1 MANKFNK
8 AMKNAE
14 RARDISSNRTT
25 KKIRKLYKDIANEY
39 AKKLNRVNSN
49 TLTEQ
54 YLRESIIYLN
64 KEYDRLGKKLKKDI
78 ESEISKV
85 IKTTTDEQLSFF
97 NNICDNYSVNLK
109 PQFIDMFSKVHEDV
123 LRQVISGSM
132 YKDKLKL
139 SDRIWSNIDK
149 TKKDLDYIVS
159 RGLAEK
165 RGSYDI
171 AKDLEKYVNPKVKK
185 DYDWSKVYPKSNKKI
200 DFNAYRLA
208 STYITHAYQK
218 TAKESCRKNPFVK
231 GIKWMSSHHSR
242 MCKVCAD
249 RNGKTYIPEELPLE
263 HPLGKCT
270 FEYDIPMSM
279 EDIGKELRSWIDGE
293 ENSKLDEWFDEYGLD
308 FAGIEGKVNKNKEPT
323 EDEMLALYKYMGGDA
338 YKINEKLRR
347 NIKLTEED
355 EWFINNLDKVLD
367 KMPNYEGDVTRSLY
381 FYNKESLIEFLES
394 HELRKVKEYKEFL
407 STTKGETYNPN
418 AQVEIYILDSK
429 KGKNISMYND
439 KEKEILY
446 ERNSKFEV
454 MEIEEINGKYFIL
467 LEERDE

>member
-1 MANKFNK
+1 MTNKFNE

-14 RARDISSNRTT
+14 RARDISSNKTT
-25 KKIRKLYKDIANEY
+25 KKIRQLYKDIANEY
-39 AKKLNRVNSN
+39 AKKLNKVNSN
-49 TLTEQ
+49 TLSEQ
-54 YLRESIIYLN
+54 YLRESIVYLN

-109 PQFIDMFSKVHEDV
+109 PQFTDMFSKVHEDV

-139 SDRIWSNIDK
+139 SDRIWGNIDK
-149 TKKDLDYIVS
+149 TKNDLDYIVS

-165 RGSYDI
+165 KGSYDI

-218 TAKESCRKNPFVK
+218 TAKESCKKNPFVK
-231 GIKWMSSHHSR
+231 GIKWMSSHHPR

-270 FEYDIPMSM
+270 FEYDIPLSM

-293 ENSKLDEWFDEYGLD
+293 ENSKLDEWFNEYGLE
-308 FAGIEGKVNKNKEPT
+308 FAGIEGKVNKSKEPT

-347 NIKLTEED
+347 NIKLTEDD
-355 EWFINNLDKVLD
+355 EWFINNLDRVLD

-381 FYNKESLIEFLES
+381 FYNKESLDEFIS
-394 HELRKVKEYKEFL
+394 IYKL
-407 STTKGETYNPN
+407 GGIVTNYDYTSTTKGNTYNPDG
-418 AQVEIYILDSK
+418 QVQMYILNSQ
-429 KGKNISMYND
+429 KGKDVSKYNP
-439 KEKEILY
+439 KEQEVLY
-446 ERNSKFEV
+446 KRGSRFKV
-454 MEIEEINGKYFIL
+454 IEIERIKGTIHIL
-467 LEERDE
+467 LEEVN

>member
-109 PQFIDMFSKVHEDV
+109 PQFTDMFSKVHEDV

-218 TAKESCRKNPFVK
+218 TAKESCKKNPFVK
-231 GIKWMSSHHSR
+231 GIKWMSSHHPR

-293 ENSKLDEWFDEYGLD
+293 ENSKLDEWFDEYGLE
-308 FAGIEGKVNKNKEPT
+308 FAGIDNKKYNSNKKNNSSSRSSGAISRKLLDEDVVYFRKEKHAELYYEEIRKRTSDISTIAKNTGYSEKVIE
-323 EDEMLALYKYMGGDA
+323 
-338 YKINEKLRR
+338 
-347 NIKLTEED
+347 NIKNHV
-355 EWFINNLDKVLD
+355 FMNKYNLENGYKRFDPSYDMALSWQ
-367 KMPNYEGDVTRSLY
+367 R
-381 FYNKESLIEFLES
+381 LI
-394 HELRKVKEYKEFL
+394 
-407 STTKGETYNPN
+407 
-418 AQVEIYILDSK
+418 D
-429 KGKNISMYND
+429 GKNIKESDLILLKHERLEKFIMDRYGYNYKEAHNIVVRKYDYDESLD
-439 KEKEILY
+439 KE
-446 ERNSKFEV
+446 
-454 MEIEEINGKYFIL
+454 GL
-467 LEERDE
+467 LW

>member
-1 MANKFNK
+1 MTNKFNK

-14 RARDISSNRTT
+14 RVRDISSNKTT
-25 KKIRKLYKDIANEY
+25 KKIRQLYKDIANEY
-39 AKKLNRVNSN
+39 AKKLNKVNSN

-54 YLRESIIYLN
+54 YLRESIIYLS
-64 KEYDRLGKKLKKDI
+64 KEYDRLGKRLKKDI

-109 PQFIDMFSKVHEDV
+109 PQFTDMFSKVHEDV

-218 TAKESCRKNPFVK
+218 TAKESCKKNPFVK
-231 GIKWMSSHHSR
+231 GIKWMSSHHPR

-279 EDIGKELRSWIDGE
+279 EDIGKELRSWRDGE
-293 ENSKLDEWFDEYGLD
+293 KNSKLDEWFDEYGLE
-308 FAGIEGKVNKNKEPT
+308 FAGIEGKVNKSKEPT

-355 EWFINNLDKVLD
+355 EWFINNLDRVLD
-367 KMPNYEGDVTRSLY
+367 KMPNYEGDITRSLY
-381 FYNKESLIEFLES
+381 FYNKESLDKFVS
-394 HELRKVKEYKEFL
+394 MYKLGEIVTNYDYT
-407 STTKGETYNPN
+407 STTKGSTYNPEG
-418 AQVEIYILDSK
+418 QVQMYILNSQ
-429 KGKNISMYND
+429 KGKDVSKYNT
-439 KEKEILY
+439 KEQEVLY
-446 ERNSKFEV
+446 KRGSRFRV
-454 MEIEEINGKYFIL
+454 IEIERIKGTIHIL
-467 LEERDE
+467 LEEVN